1 MYDVEYHIST
11 VFIYHCEAKDEA
23 DARKQFKANNSL
35 PSRRIRTGAY
45 PFLESL
51 DSPITH
57 ADIKVTRIGK
67 CDEVPQEGSRLL
79 E

>member
-1 MYDVEYHIST
+1 MTKTTMYDVEYHIST
-11 VFIYHCEAKDEA
+11 VFIHHCEAEDEA
-23 DARKQFKANNSL
+23 EARKQFKANNS
-35 PSRRIRTGAY
+35 II
-45 PFLESL
+45 ESL